1 MTMKTL
7 FNRISYQPADGF
19 SNETLSTIYER
30 RAVRRYKDKPVSK
43 EIIEQLLN
51 AGRMAPSAINKQPWK
66 FYILT
71 NKEDIRLYSK
81 EIAAAAIKGIVTGIV
96 KKGIRGILK
105 TSMRKIIKTGKD
117 FLHFSHGSDFLKAED
132 AIFHG
137 APVVIFIT
145 SPKDNEWAS
154 LDVGMCAQNI
164 MLAAKS
170 LGLDSCPVGLAKFVE
185 QTKIYSKLNVPESDH
200 VNLAIVLGYG
210 NEKPEPKERV
220 TGNAVF
226 IY

>member
-1 MTMKTL
+1 
-7 FNRISYQPADGF
+7 
-19 SNETLSTIYER
+19 
-30 RAVRRYKDKPVSK
+30 
-43 EIIEQLLN
+43 
-51 AGRMAPSAINKQPWK
+51 MAPSAINKQPWR
-66 FYILT
+66 FFVLT
-71 NKEDIRLYSK
+71 NKEDIKLYSK
-81 EIAAAAIKGIVTGIV
+81 EIAVAAIKGIVTGVV

-137 APVVIFIT
+137 APVVIFIA

-164 MLAAKS
+164 MLSAKS

>member
-1 MTMKTL
+1 
-7 FNRISYQPADGF
+7 
-19 SNETLSTIYER
+19 
-30 RAVRRYKDKPVSK
+30 
-43 EIIEQLLN
+43 
-51 AGRMAPSAINKQPWK
+51 
-66 FYILT
+66 
-71 NKEDIRLYSK
+71 
-81 EIAAAAIKGIVTGIV
+81 
-96 KKGIRGILK
+96 
-105 TSMRKIIKTGKD
+105 MRKIIKTGKD

-137 APVVIFIT
+137 APVVIFIA

-164 MLAAKS
+164 MLSAKS